1 MIGMIGMKTCPEC
14 NGTGFV
20 TFERPVIDYQNG
32 GYLEEVQDECWNCG
46 GTGEIED
53 WGDEDE
59 DNA

>member
-1 MIGMIGMKTCPEC
+1 MIGMKTCPEC

-20 TFERPVIDYQNG
+20 TFEIPVIDYQNG
-32 GYLEEVQDECWNCG
+32 GYLKEVQGECWNCG